1 MRMRTEEGVRI
12 WKILEDVDVLEEM
25 NRSDGN
31 VKIVKK

>member
-1 MRMRTEEGVRI
+1 MRTEEGVRI

>member
-1 MRMRTEEGVRI
+1 MRTEEGVRI
-12 WKILEDVDVLEEM
+12 WKILEDIDVLEEM